1 MTQPSANSD
10 GSAEKFDPTN
20 AEFVELFTKNQR
32 RIYLYILAQ
41 VPRPVEAEEILQETN
56 MVVLRK
62 SEQFRPGSNFYAW
75 ACQIAQYEVLKFRD
89 RSRRDR
95 LYFSDNFL
103 AQVAEEA
110 LVNSDQLEIRRQ
122 ALADC
127 LGKLRPKDRELIQ
140 QRYAPGENGL
150 SIAQVM
156 GRPVNSVYQSLS
168 RIRKTLLECVNRS
181 LAAET

>member
-1 MTQPSANSD
+1 
-10 GSAEKFDPTN
+10 
-20 AEFVELFTKNQR
+20 
-32 RIYLYILAQ
+32 
-41 VPRPVEAEEILQETN
+41 
-56 MVVLRK
+56 
-62 SEQFRPGSNFYAW
+62 
-75 ACQIAQYEVLKFRD
+75 
-89 RSRRDR
+89 